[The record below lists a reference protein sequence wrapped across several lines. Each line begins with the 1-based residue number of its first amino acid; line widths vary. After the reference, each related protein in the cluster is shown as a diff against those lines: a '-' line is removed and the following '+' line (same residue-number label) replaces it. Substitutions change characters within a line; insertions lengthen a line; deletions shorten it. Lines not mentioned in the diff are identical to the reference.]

1 MKKLLIFSFIFISF
15 QIMSSQ
21 SLSEYQWKNRLVVI
35 FSDSEELEKQLY
47 EFKNETKAFQERKLL
62 LIQVASGRSRI
73 LIPEICEW
81 QDSKLY
87 QDLKIEKKPD
97 FEIILIGLDG
107 GMKLRQQELLE
118 TKKLFDIIDS
128 MPMRKAEMR
137 ENNQ

>member
-1 MKKLLIFSFIFISF
+1 
-15 QIMSSQ
+15 MSSQ